1 MAAALGLAGVTGC
14 GTGSSEKAT
23 EEIPVDPYIIAQKP
37 QQWVDWGSYVVVAEV
52 AAERE
57 IEVSYLLPVGE
68 GRQVDLAVDKVL
80 WSHPDAVT
88 PVSAGQTV
96 VLDVSPGWSDG
107 SPVVLD
113 GDTRMEVGDTYLLT
127 VADSYDDGEQGFTPL
142 FGSVSAADEGA
153 VAVAQE
159 QLTGLLPDPARAPR
173 AGEPWDARFMRTRG
187 YERP

>member
-14 GTGSSEKAT
+14 GTSPSEGPV
-23 EEIPVDPYIIAQKP
+23 EEIVVDPYIIAEEP

-80 WSHPDAVT
+80 WAHPEAIT

-96 VLDVSPGWSDG
+96 PLDVSPGWSDG

-127 VADSYDDGEQGFTPL
+127 LADSYDDGQQDLIGL
-142 FGSVSAADEGA
+142 FGSVSEADVGTAATVQKDLSEL
-153 VAVAQE
+153 VAD
-159 QLTGLLPDPARAPR
+159 PDRTPL
-173 AGEPWDARFMRTRG
+173 AGEAWDARFMRTRG